1 MNTLRIEWAAP
12 TTAPTLPT
20 AGNLVSFHSRGA
32 AGVGAGTVTGEIERI
47 DGERTA
53 VRVHTAPPGARYAV
67 GSVYWVESERLT
79 KPVPV
84 AARIPDPKPAPETAR
99 PAPQSAPRK
108 NAGPLTET
116 YRPARLCD
124 VRGQDDAV
132 GTMTEYVRAPY
143 PASFLMSGPTG
154 TGKTS
159 SARALAA
166 ELGVSVDDGPFGGF
180 LEIASGEQTG
190 ESVRDAVRQCHT
202 RPMRGSGWKVL
213 LVNEADYITPQAAM
227 IWLDVLESLPPL
239 CVVIFTT
246 NDVKKLPARL
256 RDRFTFAIEFEGDS
270 RTLRPAAES
279 LARDVWKDST
289 GRDDCP
295 RLEDLGRLT
304 DEDGK
309 FSFRRLL
316 QRMEPFAR
324 SGRHPA
330 DERAVA
336 A

>member
-1 MNTLRIEWAAP
+1 MNMRINFAP
-12 TTAPTLPT
+12 IPAPTLP
-20 AGNLVSFHSRGA
+20 AVGNPVSFESRGNR
-32 AGVGAGTVTGEIERI
+32 GIGAGTVSGTIERI

-53 VRVHTAPPGARYAV
+53 VRVQAAPPGARYAA

-79 KPVPV
+79 RTAERIPV
-84 AARIPDPKPAPETAR
+84 AVRIPDPPAE
-99 PAPQSAPRK
+99 APKAAPIAPPRMS
-108 NAGPLTET
+108 GPLTET
-116 YRPARLCD
+116 YRPAKLAD
-124 VRGQDDAV
+124 VRGQDEAV
-132 GTMTEYVRAPY
+132 ETMTGYVRSPY
-143 PASFLMSGPTG
+143 AASFLLSGPTG

-159 SARALAA
+159 SARVLAA
-166 ELGVSVDDGPFGGF
+166 ELGVSVEDGPFGGF